1 LRFAVK
7 RSKQKAME
15 KSNLI
20 YVRGLDLHACGSAYL
35 LKANFTVHII
45 NFADMT
51 RKEKEEVLCDER
63 RVLFP

>member
-1 LRFAVK
+1 
-7 RSKQKAME
+7 ME